1 MTQGYKQLVSALQRR
16 YDYHSARAVAQ
27 EALQVAGLEKSA
39 SYEPKQWAKL
49 LKATAETG
57 DDLDGVWT
65 ALGDAPKGVKL
76 KVEAPAETAEPA
88 AEEPQVAAPKAAAPK
103 AKKKPASKK
112 RKG

>member
-1 MTQGYKQLVSALQRR
+1 MAQGYNQLVSALQRR
-16 YDYHSARAVAQ
+16 YDYHSARAVAL
-27 EALQVAGLEKSA
+27 EALQVAGLEKSS

-76 KVEAPAETAEPA
+76 KVEAPVEAAAPA
-88 AEEPQVAAPKAAAPK
+88 VEEPKAAPAK
-103 AKKKPASKK
+103 AKKKSSAKKSK
-112 RKG
+112 G

>member
-1 MTQGYKQLVSALQRR
+1 MIRRPFFDQYDADGRGAIDRRELGALL
-16 YDYHSARAVAQ
+16 
-27 EALQVAGLEKSA
+27 EAYADVE
-39 SYEPKQWAKL
+39 WAKL

-88 AEEPQVAAPKAAAPK
+88 AEEPQAAAPKAAAPK